1 MAENNAQ
8 HEMDDGGNQHNQTPP
23 PANEAATGNN
33 APINEINAASTVRL
47 PWPAIVRDNIE
58 LWFLQ
63 IDHWFTVNRITS
75 DNTRFSTVVAALD
88 FNLLQQVYETVR
100 NPPAT
105 GKYQALKAAVIRNFT
120 ESEQR
125 RAQQFVSGLQLGDK
139 KPSHLLNDLRRIG
152 GENQDEK
159 FLKVLWLNRLP
170 IQVQTCLAASTS
182 PLNDLA
188 QLADSV
194 METFR
199 VSESFNLNA
208 VQTDVAQSSTS
219 SSNISAASS
228 SSIVTTK
235 NSDNDIL
242 SKLAIQVEKLTRQI
256 ARMHDENSSS
266 HRSRSNARSASQLR
280 SRSSGRQSSR
290 QRNRSA
296 TPTSEDDDQCWYHRT
311 YGNDARKCR
320 DPCEFPKN

>member
-1 MAENNAQ
+1 MNEQEQSN
-8 HEMDDGGNQHNQTPP
+8 GGVQQQQNDPVAAVGDQQPP
-23 PANEAATGNN
+23 PANE
-33 APINEINAASTVRL
+33 INATTTVRL
-47 PWPAIVRDNIE
+47 PWPTIVRENIE

-88 FNLLQQVYETVR
+88 ANLLQQIYETVR

-105 GKYQALKAAVIRNFT
+105 GKYQAVKSAVIRNFT

-182 PLNDLA
+182 QLNDLA

-199 VSESFNLNA
+199 VSEPFNLSA
-208 VQTDVAQSSTS
+208 VQSDIAQSSTP
-219 SSNISAASS
+219 NIAAVSS
-228 SSIVTTK
+228 SSSSKAATK
-235 NSDNDIL
+235 SSDNDLL
-242 SKLAIQVEKLTRQI
+242 SKLTTQIEKLTRQI
-256 ARMHDENSSS
+256 ARIRKFFEP
-266 HRSRSNARSASQLR
+266 SQPL
-280 SRSSGRQSSR
+280 
-290 QRNRSA
+290 QRAFIITTALPQRHAN
-296 TPTSEDDDQCWYHRT
+296 
-311 YGNDARKCR
+311 
-320 DPCEFPKN
+320 

>member
-1 MAENNAQ
+1 M
-8 HEMDDGGNQHNQTPP
+8 
-23 PANEAATGNN
+23 
-33 APINEINAASTVRL
+33 
-47 PWPAIVRDNIE
+47 
-58 LWFLQ
+58 
-63 IDHWFTVNRITS
+63 NRITS

-88 FNLLQQVYETVR
+88 GNLLQQIYETVR

-105 GKYQALKAAVIRNFT
+105 GKYQAVKSAVIRNFT

-152 GENQDEK
+152 GENQDEN

-199 VSESFNLNA
+199 ISEPFNLSA
-208 VQTDVAQSSTS
+208 VQSDIAQSSTS
-219 SSNISAASS
+219 NIAASS
-228 SSIVTTK
+228 SSSSK
-235 NSDNDIL
+235 AAPKSSDNDLL
-242 SKLAIQVEKLTRQI
+242 SKLTAQIEKLTRQI
-256 ARMHDENSSS
+256 ARIHTENSSS
-266 HRSRSNARSASQLR
+266 QRSRSNDRPSSQHR
-280 SRSSGRQSSR
+280 SRANERSSSR
-290 QRNRSA
+290 HRSRSA
-296 TPTSEDDDQCWYHRT
+296 TPTSEDDSQCWYHRK

-320 DPCEFPKN
+320 DPCDFQKN